1 MDLLEVD
8 NIELKFKSKSILDAI
23 YIKAEKGKITG
34 LIGSNGT
41 GKSSLMKIIFGNL
54 IPNNKLIRIDNKPIL
69 KPFYRKG
76 NIKMLPQTNIFP
88 SSFSLKKAFNLYNVS
103 FDSFLNEFSD
113 FNKLKNNHFFMF
125 SGGERR
131 LIETYIILKSK
142 ANIILLDEPF
152 SHISPL
158 YIEKI
163 KKIINS
169 EKKRKL

>member
-1 MDLLEVD
+1 
-8 NIELKFKSKSILDAI
+8 
-23 YIKAEKGKITG
+23 
-34 LIGSNGT
+34 
-41 GKSSLMKIIFGNL
+41 
-54 IPNNKLIRIDNKPIL
+54 
-69 KPFYRKG
+69 
-76 NIKMLPQTNIFP
+76 
-88 SSFSLKKAFNLYNVS
+88 
-103 FDSFLNEFSD
+103 
-113 FNKLKNNHFFMF
+113 MF